1 MDLIQPRMEASQQ
14 WTTVFGNAVISPRP
28 LARGAVFRSGQTLQS
43 SRSTPLGGTKRSI
56 GSATT
61 WPCDYRAST
70 GPPGR
75 STSSTLGCRDLA
87 RSCRPLAIRVPL
99 AKRGARRGLPLPL
112 VCLPVARRRLR
123 NHRAHRGSTPGGYRL
138 RTVRSPLQRIDPT
151 GGPPPKLQRLL
162 YSNPWRCLCA
172 MLIGYAGVSTS
183 EQETAAQVTASL
195 CKLSGIELCKLFG
208 VTHGFLHAP
217 TRSS

>member
-70 GPPGR
+70 GPQGR
-75 STSSTLGCRDLA
+75 SISSMFGC
-87 RSCRPLAIRVPL
+87 
-99 AKRGARRGLPLPL
+99 
-112 VCLPVARRRLR
+112 
-123 NHRAHRGSTPGGYRL
+123 
-138 RTVRSPLQRIDPT
+138 
-151 GGPPPKLQRLL
+151 
-162 YSNPWRCLCA
+162 
-172 MLIGYAGVSTS
+172 
-183 EQETAAQVTASL
+183 
-195 CKLSGIELCKLFG
+195 
-208 VTHGFLHAP
+208 
-217 TRSS
+217 